1 MQSTPQNIKPST
13 LLFVVPEEEWRNLH
27 ATLEQI
33 IDLITR
39 RNADDS
45 SSEWIESEAARK
57 LLGISPKTWQNYRDQ
72 RLIPFSQIGRK
83 IYVNRTDLDAF
94 LRSYRVGSKTWT
106 TENFSK
112 LDEFYSLRE
121 QSVRKLLLTL
131 QRQPISEHWNWWS
144 QTNFDSRPTCVGCHS
159 FKKKNDN
166 PMVYFITVV
175 DWFIIVVMN
184 VIFKMTRIKTKKIVL
199 AHQFQFAFLLW
210 RIQT

>member
-1 MQSTPQNIKPST
+1 MQSTPQNITPST

-39 RNADDS
+39 RNANDS

-94 LRSYRVGSKTWT
+94 LRSYRVGSKT
-106 TENFSK
+106 
-112 LDEFYSLRE
+112 
-121 QSVRKLLLTL
+121 
-131 QRQPISEHWNWWS
+131 
-144 QTNFDSRPTCVGCHS
+144 
-159 FKKKNDN
+159 
-166 PMVYFITVV
+166 
-175 DWFIIVVMN
+175 
-184 VIFKMTRIKTKKIVL
+184 
-199 AHQFQFAFLLW
+199 
-210 RIQT
+210 